1 MMPRVMIKKGI
12 AGLLVFV
19 LLLTSLPLTAFAGT
33 MTAVAEAEDEYIY
46 NSDLFF
52 GYPIYLTDTY
62 NISLNLL
69 ENHRKETTYNI
80 ICKEYINTP
89 NFYASVVSQGL
100 SIATD
105 PAGTVKYFTDCVGAT
120 NFQFNNELDVANL
133 TFVKKLCETNL
144 LLGEAGSVMK
154 EHNNYVKKMN
164 GFLKAIQAVTKA
176 GLLDEAYYEDLD
188 KPKVY
193 SSMFE
198 QSMAYYKDY
207 FTQIDPSLSFETQL
221 HTALSGMT
229 SFLGGVS
236 TAADFTQALIM
247 ALLMQD
253 AQIELIQEIIDT
265 QPTTSTLYKGLTRLK
280 NQLKNGWM
288 SYFIDT
294 FVKERVYEQ
303 VVGKVTGQINKW
315 IMGDWVSYYSA
326 VTAVVKVVNT
336 VVFGWI
342 LGADYGAYRS
352 ALMLDTY
359 ASDLRDSVA
368 NKALAFQAAGF
379 TTKDIEQYELLFSAY
394 IAMSKASLDACQD
407 LAKYNPTYE
416 KTYLKEQL
424 KLYDNDNLYT
434 DYLNG
439 VKAYILAIPKENRKL
454 TEYGTWTLSGD
465 TVICRGAD
473 EIEDGYIYT
482 VDGVFN
488 GTIKTTGYGHNFSV
502 AENKRITINGNL
514 DLTSCNNHYGNE
526 KELDRVISVPETS
539 ELTVNGNLY
548 HNCYDASGAQTA
560 AFYNYGKIV
569 VNGSVSMS
577 GSYSYYFGG
586 SAYADF
592 WNYGVFQVNG
602 EMLLKETY
610 GVFYNFGTVTVNKN
624 IEVRDKGKLL
634 NRGEIHAVSLILNS
648 CYDGGTMQYSE
659 LEMDIPSAYIE
670 LTGDFLNN
678 SSNTYSKIT
687 AGTIVF
693 SGTEQQEVKNV
704 KFLNVEVHNPKGI
717 KYLSDIHLYGEYKLN
732 GNPLDNN
739 GHKTYIYDGCSFD
752 PISDYK
758 ELYLDGGYDG
768 ANVNLTSSVTAN
780 ITIDGYSSYST
791 ACLTIPSG
799 HKVTINGNVYLRDAV
814 DSRFVND
821 GECEITGSLTVKGG
835 TGYYGYVCIKNNGEL
850 SVRKNLIFEDA
861 SNGSAGEEMVNGSN
875 STLRIGGNFNAGH
888 SDKLGGRVI
897 FDGSAQQEVKNV
909 KFLNV
914 EVHNPKGI
922 KYLSDI
928 HLYGEYKL
936 NGNPLDNNGHKT
948 YIYDGCSFDPISDY
962 KELYLDGGYDG
973 ANVNLTSSVTANI
986 TIDGYSSYS
995 TACLTIPSGHK
1006 VTINGNVYLRD
1017 AVDSR
1022 FVNDGECE
1030 ITGSLTVKGGT
1041 GYYRYVC
1048 ITNNGELSVR
1058 QNLILEDASDGRAGD
1073 KLVNG
1078 SNSTLRIG
1086 GNFNAGGSDKL
1097 EGRVIFD
1104 GSNMQAVKRLSAS
1117 VIELE
1122 NESEEGVVFETKI
1135 SPSVLFNHNGNKFT
1149 LKSGGTFVDYDGD
1162 GLKDDV
1168 DPEPTV
1174 GNPCTLYFKSEDA
1187 EKGTVSLGK
1196 VETVGGTEI
1205 TVTATPTFKY
1215 YFVKW
1220 VNSSGAT
1227 VSTSAAYTSV
1237 VTENE
1242 TYTAIFAKRQ
1252 QPITVKAEG
1261 GKIQA
1266 PKKAEIESKVTVTVS
1281 ENDGYVYT
1289 DGSLSCNGIPVENG
1303 SFIMPD
1309 EAVVLTAEFVRNE
1322 SYFSLNEALTAAMA
1336 YTYEAYSKDSF
1347 ANLTSVIN
1355 AAKTAL
1361 VNNVTAE
1368 ESENQIALLQSA
1380 IDGLEDKYI
1389 ATVTLKTTP
1398 TLYIRVPDMIDH
1410 IPVLITYDNGTTITV
1425 TGADCM
1431 IEGYDAAI
1439 LGKQSITVTYGG
1451 VSGTVNVNVEKRL
1464 LSDCTV
1470 SEIADLIYD
1479 GIKTEYTQTPVVV
1492 YSRTNEVMTEGVDFE
1507 VAYADNSTI
1516 GVAKIIV
1523 TGIGDYTG
1531 SRTITF
1537 NIYCAHNYVVTEQV
1551 DPTCTEDGYKIEKCT
1566 ICGILYEEVI
1576 TEGLP
1581 ESDHNYGNN
1590 LDVSYY
1596 YTNAGASS
1604 LLLKFSDKTFTESG
1618 YDKIYIYDGSGTLI
1632 GTYTGNSLAGKTIT
1646 ASGDAVRI
1654 RLTTDGSVNKY
1665 GFSLDSITAL
1675 FARRL
1680 LPKIEHIYGDW
1691 SVVTPATPNETG
1703 VKHRLCTACGAEETG
1718 EIPAVVGLSF
1728 KGASLSLHH
1737 NLAINYKVDKA
1748 LFEEVGYTD
1757 PYVVFEIGG
1766 KKVTVRAYTVEGE
1779 RYVFRFRNIAP
1790 NQMNDTIYATLYA
1803 TYNGVKYASEV
1814 REYSVAEYCYTTLAK
1829 YSADAYAELRT
1840 LLVDL
1845 LHYGAQSQLYTK
1857 HQTDNLADAN
1867 LTEQQ
1872 LLWGT
1877 ADDPTLTN
1885 SLNTAY
1891 RTVEDPLVTWKG
1903 ASLKLN
1909 DSVLMRF
1916 KFIAEDIED
1925 LSLKIT
1931 GETGEWTLTSKDFVS
1946 ENGVYFVY
1954 FSGLNAG
1961 QMSEKVYLTMYKN
1974 GVAVSNTV
1982 CYSIESY
1989 AYSKKDSTIQY
2000 LSDLVKAMMK
2010 YGNAARAYAN

>member
-1 MMPRVMIKKGI
+1 MFPLFPYCFFKSTMLYFSIICRLSKDTPFERFADTSGKCGEKIITGEAAADKLVGLTEIIAEKCFAGLCIIRGLKDGRIMMPRVMIKKGI

-33 MTAVAEAEDEYIY
+33 TTAVAEENEYIY
-46 NSDLFF
+46 YSDLFY
-52 GYPIYLTDTY
+52 GYSYYLTLNTY
-62 NISLNLL
+62 LAGLEKKTTEVTTNILN
-69 ENHRKETTYNI
+69 
-80 ICKEYINTP
+80 EYITTGH
-89 NFYASVVSQGL
+89 FKASAVFEGIGIAVDPTSVAKYVSDNMGL
-100 SIATD
+100 SD
-105 PAGTVKYFTDCVGAT
+105 FR
-120 NFQFNNELDVANL
+120 FNNEVDKANQKFVEELCDANL
-133 TFVKKLCETNL
+133 NASKEVGTENKYIKNIKKFL
-144 LLGEAGSVMK
+144 EAVEK
-154 EHNNYVKKMN
+154 IDK
-164 GFLKAIQAVTKA
+164 IAVE
-176 GLLDEAYYEDLD
+176 DEAYYKDLG
-188 KPKVY
+188 KPELY
-193 SSMFE
+193 
-198 QSMAYYKDY
+198 DY
-207 FTQIDPSLSFETQL
+207 FTDRSIAILEKYCTELEPKLPSLKSELYTVLSETTEVLGGLTDAINFTKALVLSITMQETQ
-221 HTALSGMT
+221 M
-229 SFLGGVS
+229 
-236 TAADFTQALIM
+236 
-247 ALLMQD
+247 
-253 AQIELIQEIIDT
+253 ELIQDIINT
-265 QPTTSTLYKGLTRLK
+265 QSSSSTLYKGMTRLK
-280 NQLKNGWM
+280 KQLSNGFVTYFTGTYIADKAYDKIIGYLPKLTSNAVLGGWK
-288 SYFIDT
+288 SY
-294 FVKERVYEQ
+294 
-303 VVGKVTGQINKW
+303 G
-315 IMGDWVSYYSA
+315 SA
-326 VTAVVKVVNT
+326 VTAVVGLVNS
-336 VVFGWI
+336 VVFKGW
-342 LGADYGAYRS
+342 LGYDYSKYTSAVMLTQYAADLYN
-352 ALMLDTY
+352 
-359 ASDLRDSVA
+359 SVR
-368 NKALAFQAAGF
+368 NKAGVFGNQFDNGEIQKFETLYNAYITMKA
-379 TTKDIEQYELLFSAY
+379 SAY
-394 IAMSKASLDACQD
+394 KECKN
-407 LAKYNPTYE
+407 LAKYNSTHGSEYANSE
-416 KTYLKEQL
+416 S
-424 KLYDNDNLYT
+424 
-434 DYLNG
+434 DYFDTENAYQKYIEG
-439 VKAYILAIPKENRKL
+439 VKSYIGAIPKANRIA
-454 TEYGTWTLSGD
+454 TDYGEWKVNGN
-465 TVICRGAD
+465 TVIQNASDSVEDNVIYAVDKRVTQEVYSESYDILIRDSLSISKISIGSVNKLPKLSTSTKDVHVSVDKLYCTAPSSPSSGVSICFDSIDITVNSLKISGYLGTRSRIYLRNSNVTINDTFNLLSQKYLYID
-473 EIEDGYIYT
+473 EGSVLKANDIIVQASGGQYTSVITVNDGRLKCNNLYLYEAPQATVAWGSPAQSYLVLNDDSASVEIMGNLI
-482 VDGVFN
+482 VDGI
-488 GTIKTTGYGHNFSV
+488 TDYRDTTGNVSVNKGSLYAHGDIIFSSIYNYTKSYRKIFLCGERIQRIKNVPIYNLEIDNPYGVSLESDISIYGDLNTNDNPIKQNGYSIRLNTDSKICGNTHFDSV
-502 AENKRITINGNL
+502 YIDSPYSL
-514 DLTSCNNHYGNE
+514 
-526 KELDRVISVPETS
+526 TS
-539 ELTVNGNLY
+539 ELYCERLVVNGPAKATLTIAEKTRLFVSGNLEVRY
-548 HNCYDASGAQTA
+548 WGIVKNYGESEIIGDLLLRNDDTPGYADTK
-560 AFYNYGKIV
+560 FYNYNQTSVFGDIICGTNSYIFMENKHSVLSVKGDINLVSNRYGK
-569 VNGSVSMS
+569 VS
-577 GSYSYYFGG
+577 
-586 SAYADF
+586 
-592 WNYGVFQVNG
+592 
-602 EMLLKETY
+602 
-610 GVFYNFGTVTVNKN
+610 
-624 IEVRDKGKLL
+624 
-634 NRGEIHAVSLILNS
+634 
-648 CYDGGTMQYSE
+648 
-659 LEMDIPSAYIE
+659 
-670 LTGDFLNN
+670 
-678 SSNTYSKIT
+678 
-687 AGTIVF
+687 
-693 SGTEQQEVKNV
+693 SGT
-704 KFLNVEVHNPKGI
+704 
-717 KYLSDIHLYGEYKLN
+717 
-732 GNPLDNN
+732 
-739 GHKTYIYDGCSFD
+739 
-752 PISDYK
+752 
-758 ELYLDGGYDG
+758 
-768 ANVNLTSSVTAN
+768 
-780 ITIDGYSSYST
+780 TI
-791 ACLTIPSG
+791 L
-799 HKVTINGNVYLRDAV
+799 
-814 DSRFVND
+814 
-821 GECEITGSLTVKGG
+821 
-835 TGYYGYVCIKNNGEL
+835 
-850 SVRKNLIFEDA
+850 
-861 SNGSAGEEMVNGSN
+861 
-875 STLRIGGNFNAGH
+875 
-888 SDKLGGRVI
+888 LG
-897 FDGSAQQEVKNV
+897 DEKQS
-909 KFLNV
+909 
-914 EVHNPKGI
+914 
-922 KYLSDI
+922 
-928 HLYGEYKL
+928 
-936 NGNPLDNNGHKT
+936 
-948 YIYDGCSFDPISDY
+948 
-962 KELYLDGGYDG
+962 
-973 ANVNLTSSVTANI
+973 
-986 TIDGYSSYS
+986 
-995 TACLTIPSGHK
+995 
-1006 VTINGNVYLRD
+1006 
-1017 AVDSR
+1017 
-1022 FVNDGECE
+1022 
-1030 ITGSLTVKGGT
+1030 
-1041 GYYRYVC
+1041 
-1048 ITNNGELSVR
+1048 ITNYDCPTF
-1058 QNLILEDASDGRAGD
+1058 I
-1073 KLVNG
+1073 
-1078 SNSTLRIG
+1078 I
-1086 GNFNAGGSDKL
+1086 
-1097 EGRVIFD
+1097 
-1104 GSNMQAVKRLSAS
+1104 
-1117 VIELE
+1117 E

-1149 LKSGGTFVDYDGD
+1149 LKSGGTFIDYDGD

-1168 DPEPTV
+1168 DPMPTV

-1220 VNSSGAT
+1220 INSSGTT
-1227 VSTSAAYTSV
+1227 VSTSAVYTSV

-1252 QPITVKAEG
+1252 RPIIVRMDG
-1261 GKIQA
+1261 GKIHA
-1266 PKKAEIESKVTVTVS
+1266 PTRAEIESEVTVTVS

-1322 SYFSLNEALTAAMA
+1322 GYFSLNEALTAAMA
-1336 YTYEAYSKDSF
+1336 YTYEAYSKASF

-1431 IEGYDAAI
+1431 IEGYDASI

-1492 YSRTNEVMTEGVDFE
+1492 YSLTNEVLTEGVDFE

-1551 DPTCTEDGYKIEKCT
+1551 DPTCTEDGYQIEKCT
-1566 ICGILYEEVI
+1566 ICGAQKPYEMVV